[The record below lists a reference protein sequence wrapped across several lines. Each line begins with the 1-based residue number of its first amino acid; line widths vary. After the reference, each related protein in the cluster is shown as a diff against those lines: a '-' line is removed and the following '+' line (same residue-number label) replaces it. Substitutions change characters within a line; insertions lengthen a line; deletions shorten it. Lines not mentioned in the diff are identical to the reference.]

1 MEEKTFS
8 YPRFQKSVN
17 FLALLL
23 SVAVAVILV
32 GLLFF
37 RLLRTEIDDVTIVP
51 AMILLAISFI
61 IVGLLVNMGT
71 PDIILKDDGFQLKTF
86 FYRSR
91 WLKWKEIQSVKQ
103 IYLSSRVLRIYGIQ
117 IEQLNLIYFLVGLT
131 QNLGGRGFLVTERI
145 GNFEY
150 LIGVLKGKRPDLF
163 QTENLL
169 RGV

>member
-1 MEEKTFS
+1 
-8 YPRFQKSVN
+8 
-17 FLALLL
+17 
-23 SVAVAVILV
+23 
-32 GLLFF
+32 
-37 RLLRTEIDDVTIVP
+37 
-51 AMILLAISFI
+51 
-61 IVGLLVNMGT
+61 MGT